1 MNKERMLTLLVLAD
15 VFLAFAV
22 IGSDLVL
29 GWTLPDPLQ
38 RYIYPQALSFSGGPA
53 FLLLMLWSMTV
64 SCTVVAWVGL
74 LNLWRFARRLYLVG
88 WAMWVLLLLL
98 SGPSVMTSLGAML
111 STVEAVVGG
120 AIVGL
125 VYFSDLSRHFERRV
139 AGIPATA

>member
-1 MNKERMLTLLVLAD
+1 
-15 VFLAFAV
+15 
-22 IGSDLVL
+22 
-29 GWTLPDPLQ
+29 
-38 RYIYPQALSFSGGPA
+38 
-53 FLLLMLWSMTV
+53 MTV

-88 WAMWVLLLLL
+88 WAMWIPLLLL

-139 AGIPATA
+139 ARIPATA